1 MTTATRRPGAREAKR
16 ALRLKM
22 PSVEPRHYV
31 RNIPAYELLSAEGI
45 EVVHDA
51 SMRILEDIGID
62 FRDEESLEIWRQ
74 AGAGVEGQR
83 VRIPREL
90 AMEKVRLAPSEFTQH
105 ARNPARSVR
114 IGGRHMVFGP
124 VYGPPYVRDFDR
136 KRRDSLLSDH
146 VNFVKLTY
154 MTPVLNYS
162 GGVICEPMDVP
173 VSKRHLETLYAHI
186 KYSDKPFMGAVTSP
200 ERAEDCLEMCRIL
213 FGGKFVEEN
222 TVIMALLSANSPLV
236 WDQSM
241 LGALKVYAR
250 NNQALLLSPFI
261 MQGAN
266 TAVTTASALAQL
278 NAEAVAGIAFA
289 EIVRPGVPVIYG
301 NSLATV
307 SMQTGAPTYGSPETT
322 MLIFAI
328 GQLARRYGVPY
339 RTGGTRNTSKAIDAQ
354 AGYESMQSLIPT
366 FLAGTHFILHAAGWA
381 ESALSAS
388 YAKFVMDIDHVAML
402 QRVLPGMDLSDDALA
417 FGAIRDVGPGGHYF
431 GTEHTIRHYETAFYV
446 PMTVDRTAR
455 WEQWQEEGCKDME
468 TRAIEVAVEW
478 LKTYEP
484 PSLDPAIDEA
494 LAAFMSKRKAELPD
508 KMT

>member
-1 MTTATRRPGAREAKR
+1 MAGASRRASAREAKR
-16 ALRLKM
+16 AARLKM
-22 PSVEPRHYV
+22 PSLAPRYYV
-31 RNIPAYELLSAEGI
+31 RNIPAYELLGAEGI
-45 EVVHDA
+45 EIVHNA
-51 SMRILEDIGID
+51 SMRILEEIGVD
-62 FRDEESLEIWRQ
+62 FRDEESLRIWRQ
-74 AGAGVEGQR
+74 AGAKVEGQR

-90 AMEKVRLAPSEFTQH
+90 AMEKVGLAPAEFTQN
-105 ARNPARSVR
+105 ARNPERSVR
-114 IGGRHMVFGP
+114 IGSRHMVFGP

-136 KRRDSLLSDH
+136 KRRNSLLSDH

-162 GGVICEPMDVP
+162 GGLICEPMDVP
-173 VSKRHLETLYAHI
+173 VPKRHLDTLYAHI

-200 ERAEDCLEMCRIL
+200 ERAEDCVEMCRVL
-213 FGGKFVEEN
+213 FGSKFVEEN

-278 NAEAVAGIAFA
+278 NAEAVAAIAFA
-289 EIVRPGVPVIYG
+289 QIVRPGVPVIYG
-301 NSLATV
+301 NSLAAV
-307 SMQTGAPTYGSPETT
+307 SMQTGSPTYGGPETT
-322 MLIFAI
+322 MLMFAI

-339 RTGGTRNTSKAIDAQ
+339 RTGGTRNTSKAVDAQ
-354 AGYESMQSLIPT
+354 AGYESMQSLIPAV
-366 FLAGTHFILHAAGWA
+366 LAGANFILHAAGWT
-381 ESALSAS
+381 ESGLSAS
-388 YAKFVMDIDHVAML
+388 YAKFVMDIDHVAIL
-402 QRVLPGMDLSDDALA
+402 QRLLPGMDLSNEALA
-417 FGAIRDVGPGGHYF
+417 FDATREVGPGGHYF

-455 WEQWQEEGCKDME
+455 FEQWEEEGCKDME
-468 TRAIEVAVEW
+468 ARALEVALEW

-484 PSLDPAIDEA
+484 PPLDPVIDEA
-494 LAAFMSKRKAELPD
+494 LVAFLNKRKAELGD
-508 KMT
+508 